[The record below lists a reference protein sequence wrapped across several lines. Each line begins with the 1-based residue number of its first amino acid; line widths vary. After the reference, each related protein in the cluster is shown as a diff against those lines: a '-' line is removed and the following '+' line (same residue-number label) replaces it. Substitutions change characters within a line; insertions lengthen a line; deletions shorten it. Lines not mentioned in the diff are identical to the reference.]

1 MYQNVLVEKK
11 RRVAVLTFN
20 RPEVMNA
27 INLGLIKDVS
37 RALEELEADGEVR
50 VVIMT
55 GAGRAFSTGHDM
67 AASNPEITE
76 LINFSEGKLLSFG
89 KPIIA
94 AIHGHVLGYGLQLAL
109 ACDIIIAADNTVLG
123 TTGPLVGALD
133 PGSILLLPGMV
144 GRNKASELLLT
155 CERIGADEAL
165 RIGMVNK
172 VVPYEQLMPAV
183 LAMAEKIAGMA
194 PRSIEYTR
202 HALRWGLFAGELNDF
217 VREGLRLLFA
227 SEDYQEAVRAFKEKR
242 EPDFKGK

>member
-1 MYQNVLVEKK
+1 MYQNILVEKK
-11 RRVAVLTFN
+11 HRIAVLTFN

-27 INLGLIKDVS
+27 INLGLIKEVS
-37 RALEELEADGEVR
+37 RVLEELEADDEVR

-67 AASNPEITE
+67 AASGSEISE
-76 LINFSEGKLLSFG
+76 LITFNEGKFSSFE

-109 ACDIIIAADNTVLG
+109 TCDIIIASDNTVLG
-123 TTGPLVGALD
+123 FTGPLVGALD
-133 PGSILLLPGMV
+133 PGSILLLPAMV

-155 CERIGADEAL
+155 CEQIDAGEAF

-172 VVPYEQLMPAV
+172 VVPHQRLMPAA
-183 LAMAEKIAGMA
+183 LEMAGKIARMA
-194 PRSIEYTR
+194 PLSIEYTR
-202 HALRWGLFAGELNDF
+202 RAMRWGLSDSEVNSF
-217 VREGLRLLFA
+217 VRAGLRFLFA
-227 SEDYQEAVRAFKEKR
+227 SEDYQEAVRAFREKR